1 MEELVQ
7 AVNGLKGTVLDDLIV
22 LVPSVVAIL
31 ISICTARKQNQIALF
46 EKRYEVY
53 AQVERIR
60 SVGRKLQEQL
70 ADAKGVLD
78 AESMLTGAVVTMG
91 WEQGGPEVIH
101 AQRIHMESLLC
112 QAQFLYP
119 RFPMGPLQQLMDEF
133 KAYLNLILGSK
144 KGVRV
149 NDEVLQGFVQA
160 CGAGGAAEKAAG
172 AMQAHLKLG
181 GRIYGA
187 PFRK

>member
-7 AVNGLKGTVLDDLIV
+7 AINGLKGTLVDDLIV
-22 LVPSVVAIL
+22 LVPSVVAIV

-70 ADAKGVLD
+70 ADMRGPLD
-78 AESMLTGAVVTMG
+78 GESMLTGAVVTMG
-91 WEQGGPEVIH
+91 WEPGGAEVIH
-101 AQRIHMESLLC
+101 AQRIQLESLLC

-119 RFPMGPLQQLMDEF
+119 RFPMEPLQQLMDAY
-133 KAYLNLILGSK
+133 KAYLTLILGAK

-149 NDEVLQGFVQA
+149 DDEILQGFVQA
-160 CGAGGAAEKAAG
+160 CGAGGAAEKAANK
-172 AMQAHLKLG
+172 MQAHLKLG

-187 PFRK
+187 SFRK

>member
-7 AVNGLKGTVLDDLIV
+7 AVNGLKGTVVDDLIV

-53 AQVERIR
+53 AEVERVR

-70 ADAKGVLD
+70 ADARGTLD
-78 AESMLTGAVVTMG
+78 TESMLTGVVVTMG
-91 WEQGGPEVIH
+91 WEPGGPEVIH
-101 AQRIHMESLLC
+101 AQRIQMESRLH

-119 RFPMGPLQQLMDEF
+119 RFHMDSLQQLMDGF
-133 KAYLNLILGSK
+133 KAYLNLILGAR
-144 KGVRV
+144 KGVPV
-149 NDEVLQGFVQA
+149 TDAALLSFVQV
-160 CGAGGAAEKAAG
+160 CGEQGAAEKTAG
-172 AMQAHLKLG
+172 AMRAHLKLG
-181 GRIYGA
+181 GRNYGA
-187 PFRK
+187 FSQK